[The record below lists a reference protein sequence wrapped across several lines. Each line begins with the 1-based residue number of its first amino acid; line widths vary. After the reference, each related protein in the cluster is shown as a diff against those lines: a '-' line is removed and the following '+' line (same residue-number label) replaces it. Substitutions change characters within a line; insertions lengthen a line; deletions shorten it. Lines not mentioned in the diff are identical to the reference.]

1 MEIKKV
7 IEGYRQKVVQI
18 ATPYSTATGLI
29 LPAYNLIVTNEHVIR
44 DNKEVVISRHDL
56 SKASAKVVFL
66 DAPYDIAF
74 LSLPSEFQCESID
87 FSQETVVEGLKVI
100 AIGHPYGFKYS
111 STMGIISNAS
121 HLQNGVEYFQHDAAM
136 NPGNSGG
143 PLVDIYG
150 KLVGIN
156 TFVVKDGNSTGFA
169 LPVPLL
175 KQSLDQFLKGEG
187 KKGMKCFSCSKVIFE
202 QEESIDYCPKCGSK
216 IEIISSIPTYE
227 PQGIS
232 RSVEWMLTELGH
244 DVKLARRG
252 NYQWEIIQGSA
263 KIYLSYFQDK
273 GLLLG
278 EAFLCGLP
286 DENIIDFYQYLLEQ
300 NHKIEGLTLS
310 VKNQNIIL
318 SLLLFDKYLHEETGV
333 KLFKHLFKNA
343 DYYDNILVE
352 KFGAKWLK

>member
-1 MEIKKV
+1 MDIKNV
-7 IEGYRQKVVQI
+7 IEGYRKKVVQI

-29 LPAYNLIVTNEHVIR
+29 LPDFNIIVTNEHVIR
-44 DNKEVVISRHDL
+44 DNKEVIVSRYDL
-56 SKASAKVVFL
+56 PKAGADVVFL
-66 DAPYDIAF
+66 DPQFDIAF
-74 LSLPSEFQCESID
+74 LNLPDGFDCDSIS
-87 FSQETVVEGLKVI
+87 FSDEELVEGIRVI

-111 STMGIISNAS
+111 STMGIISNAN
-121 HLQNGVEYFQHDAAM
+121 HLQNGVEYLQHDAAM

-143 PLVDIYG
+143 PLINVRGQLI
-150 KLVGIN
+150 GIN

-169 LPVPLL
+169 LPV
-175 KQSLDQFLKGEG
+175 QFLKASLEQYAKGNG
-187 KKGMKCFSCSKVIFE
+187 KKGIKCFSCSNPVFE
-202 QEESIDYCPKCGSK
+202 SGEKTDYCPKCGAK
-216 IEIISSIPTYE
+216 IEMISAIPTYE

-232 RSVEWMLTELGH
+232 RSVEWMLNELGH

-263 KIYLSYFQDK
+263 KIYLSYFEDK

-286 DENIIDFYQYLLEQ
+286 SDNILDVYQYLLEQ
-300 NHKIEGLTLS
+300 NHQIEGLTLS
-310 VKNQNIIL
+310 VKDQNIIL

-333 KLFKHLFKNA
+333 KLFRHLFKNA